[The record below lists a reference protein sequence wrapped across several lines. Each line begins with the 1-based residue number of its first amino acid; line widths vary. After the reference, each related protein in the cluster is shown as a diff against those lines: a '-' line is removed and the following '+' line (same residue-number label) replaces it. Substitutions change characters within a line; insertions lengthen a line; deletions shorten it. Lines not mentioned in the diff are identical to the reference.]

1 MAIERLYRRPFLLAG
16 LAGLAALSTAG
27 ASGVPVAGGQEVQ
40 EQSSTERDTSEQE
53 PGDESPLVRWSPDA
67 INARVAPGQTQVLN
81 VTLRARDD
89 LSSAPL
95 WLSPALRPF
104 VTIQING
111 STSASSGTITP
122 TPTASPTPTP
132 TGTPTPT
139 PTGTPAAGAQ
149 PGGVVIGTVSIQA
162 GASARLSL
170 VIRLP
175 ADATEEDEVR
185 GVLAVLQQGLP
196 VSKRLLVQLR
206 TRRGEEKDDA
216 GADEAGSR
224 SAGGA
229 MKGGGEA
236 GDNTAS
242 GDTVDRPRGRAG
254 DDAPSQGSAGSGEP
268 PRGGVAGRSGSGDS
282 SGGDDQKPG
291 GRRQGR

>member
-1 MAIERLYRRPFLLAG
+1 MAMERLYRRPFLLTG

-27 ASGVPVAGGQEVQ
+27 ASGVPVASGQEVQ
-40 EQSSTERDTSEQE
+40 EQSSTERDTSKQE

-104 VTIQING
+104 VTIQNG
-111 STSASSGTITP
+111 STSAGSGTITP
-122 TPTASPTPTP
+122 TPTASPSPTP

-149 PGGVVIGTVSIQA
+149 PGGVVIGMVSVQA
-162 GASARLSL
+162 GTPLRLSL
-170 VIRLP
+170 AVSLP

-196 VSKRLLVQLR
+196 VGKRLLVQLR

-216 GADEAGSR
+216 GAGEAGSR

-229 MKGGGEA
+229 MQGGGEA
-236 GDNTAS
+236 GDNTTS

-254 DDAPSQGSAGSGEP
+254 DDAPSRSSTASGEP

-282 SGGDDQKPG
+282 SGDDDQKPG
-291 GRRQGR
+291 TRRQGR